1 MVDKLDEIKE
11 AWSHFKDFQHISLAT
26 MEGNQPRVRPVTL
39 IYLNKRFWVTTDTS
53 SAKVK
58 QIQRN
63 PKVEFCL
70 VFQEDDM
77 DCCIRVAGQAKIIK
91 DKEMK
96 AKIAEHCDFFSK
108 HWESVDD
115 PDYTLLEICPNE
127 IEIVRPDKTTRM
139 KI

>member
-1 MVDKLDEIKE
+1 MTEQSNLIKE
-11 AWSHFKDFQHISLAT
+11 AWSHFKDFQHVSLAT

-39 IYLNKRFWVTTDTS
+39 IHYNKKFLITTDTT

-70 VFQEDDM
+70 LFSEDDR
-77 DCCIRVAGQAKIIK
+77 DCCIRVAGLAKIIE

-96 AKIAEHCDFFSK
+96 VKIARHCDFFSK
-108 HWESVDD
+108 HWESTDD
-115 PDYTLLEICPNE
+115 PNYTLLEIRPAE
-127 IEIVRPDKTTRM
+127 IEHVSPDKTTRM